1 MDWAALR
8 AVKEA
13 DSQQRAA
20 APLSEITPSI
30 RDFSQFVTTHK
41 QELGL
46 IPALKRTDP
55 ATGQAWPDLDIV
67 ALAQACDDTE
77 VGAIGVYT
85 EPSLFGAS
93 GDDMRT
99 ISERVTTPLLALDLV
114 LHDSQLHQARLCG
127 ADAVLLWAGALDAS
141 TLARLMTTAR
151 SIHVAP
157 VVMARTSDELRQAL
171 ATGSFIVGLAS
182 PSGKLDT
189 AHVSALA
196 AHVPRQKTV
205 ISLDELSTPE
215 EADALLGQ
223 VDAAIVSHYVLDA
236 ADVEGSLSSLVQT
249 GSR

>member
-1 MDWAALR
+1 MDWAALK

-13 DSQQRAA
+13 DSRQRAA
-20 APLSEITPSI
+20 APLSEVTPSI
-30 RDFSQFVTTHK
+30 RDFTQFVTTQK

-46 IPALKRTDP
+46 IPALKRADP
-55 ATGQAWPDLDIV
+55 DTGQAWPDLDIV

-85 EPSLFGAS
+85 EPSLFGTS
-93 GDDMRT
+93 SDDMRA

-114 LHDSQLHQARLCG
+114 LHDSQIHHARLCG

-141 TLARLMTTAR
+141 ISARLMTTAR
-151 SIHVAP
+151 SVHVVP

-171 ATGSFIVGLAS
+171 ATESFIIGLAS
-182 PSGKLDT
+182 PNGKLDT

-196 AHVPRQKTV
+196 AQVPRQKTV

-215 EADALLGQ
+215 EAEALLGQ
-223 VDAAIVSHYVLDA
+223 VDTALVSHYVLDA
-236 ADVEGSLSSLVQT
+236 ADVEGSLTELMK
-249 GSR
+249 

>member
-1 MDWAALR
+1 MDWAALK

-13 DSQQRAA
+13 DSRQRAA
-20 APLSEITPSI
+20 APLSEVTPSI
-30 RDFSQFVTTHK
+30 RDFTQFVTTQK

-46 IPALKRTDP
+46 IPALKRADP
-55 ATGQAWPDLDIV
+55 DTGQAWPDLDIV

-85 EPSLFGAS
+85 EPSLFGTS
-93 GDDMRT
+93 SDDMRA

-114 LHDSQLHQARLCG
+114 LHDSQIHHARLCG

-141 TLARLMTTAR
+141 TSARLMTTAR
-151 SIHVAP
+151 SVHVVP

-171 ATGSFIVGLAS
+171 ATESFIIGLAS
-182 PSGKLDT
+182 PNGKLDT

-196 AHVPRQKTV
+196 AQVPRQKTV

-215 EADALLGQ
+215 EAEALLGQ
-223 VDAAIVSHYVLDA
+223 VDTALVSHYVLDA
-236 ADVEGSLSSLVQT
+236 ADVEGSLTELMK
-249 GSR
+249 

>member
-1 MDWAALR
+1 MDWTALR
-8 AVKEA
+8 ATKEA
-13 DSQQRAA
+13 DIRQRAA
-20 APLSEITPSI
+20 TPLSEVTPSI
-30 RDFSQFVTTHK
+30 RDFAQFVTTQK

-46 IPALKRTDP
+46 IPALKRVDP
-55 ATGQAWPDLDIV
+55 DTGQAWPELDIV

-85 EPSLFGAS
+85 EPSVFGTS
-93 GDDMRT
+93 SDDMRA
-99 ISERVTTPLLALDLV
+99 ISERVTTPLFALDLV
-114 LHDSQLHQARLCG
+114 LHDSQVHHARLCG
-127 ADAVLLWAGALDAS
+127 VDAILLWAGAVDAP

-171 ATGSFIVGLAS
+171 ATESFIVGLAS

-196 AHVPRQKTV
+196 AHVPRQKTI

-215 EADALLGQ
+215 EAAALLGQ
-223 VDAAIVSHYVLDA
+223 VDAALVSHYVLDA

>member
-1 MDWAALR
+1 MDWTALR
-8 AVKEA
+8 AAKEA
-13 DSQQRAA
+13 DRQQGGAT
-20 APLSEITPSI
+20 PLSEVTPSI

-46 IPALKRTDP
+46 IPALKRVDP
-55 ATGQAWPDLDIV
+55 DTGQAWPELDLVD
-67 ALAQACDDTE
+67 LAQACDDTE

-85 EPSLFGAS
+85 EPSLFGTS
-93 GDDMRT
+93 SDDMRA

-114 LHDSQLHQARLCG
+114 LYDSQLHQARLCG

-157 VVMARTSDELRQAL
+157 VVMARTLDELRQAL
-171 ATGSFIVGLAS
+171 ATGSFIIGLAS
-182 PSGKLDT
+182 PNGKLDV

-196 AHVPRQKTV
+196 AHVPRQKTI

-215 EADALLGQ
+215 EAAALLGQ
-223 VDAAIVSHYVLDA
+223 VDTALMSHCVLDT
-236 ADVEGSLSSLVQT
+236 ADVEGSLSNLVQA

>member
-1 MDWAALR
+1 MDWAALK

-13 DSQQRAA
+13 DSRQRAT
-20 APLSEITPSI
+20 APLSEVTPSI
-30 RDFSQFVTTHK
+30 RDFTQFVTTQK

-46 IPALKRTDP
+46 IPALKRADP
-55 ATGQAWPDLDIV
+55 DTGQVWPELDIV

-77 VGAIGVYT
+77 AGAIGVYT

-93 GDDMRT
+93 GDDMRA

-114 LHDSQLHQARLCG
+114 LHDSQLHHARLCG
-127 ADAVLLWAGALDAS
+127 ADAILLWAGALDAS

-157 VVMARTSDELRQAL
+157 VVMAQTSDELRQAL
-171 ATGSFIVGLAS
+171 ATESFIIGLAS
-182 PSGKLDT
+182 PNGNLDV

-196 AHVPRQKTV
+196 AHVPRQKTI

-215 EADALLGQ
+215 EAAALLGQ
-223 VDAAIVSHYVLDA
+223 VDAALVSHYVLDT
-236 ADVEGSLSSLVQT
+236 ADVEGSLTELTS
-249 GSR
+249 